1 MTQVYI
7 ISLKESQ
14 RRLDTEKLVLES
26 NEKFKGRCVF
36 QIFDAISPKHEDFE
50 KFVQELYDAQNML
63 KSDWFH
69 SDYCYQELLPQEF
82 GCYLSHYFL
91 WKECVKSNQPVVIL
105 EDDVTLESNF
115 MQALED
121 CLKSPFDFVRLYGHY
136 WGGHKTNLHA
146 LPIYTEAEVPMEKTP
161 IENHE
166 VTPPPNPAQDA
177 QQDFIIE
184 TQQDPKELS
193 EPCKIAPQKISFNPV
208 VFKKIKRKLNR
219 FLGNILAR
227 TEVYK
232 NVVVKYDELTGKYDD
247 LNKKYDELNKN
258 IAEKYD
264 ELTGKYD
271 DLNKKYDELNKN
283 IAEKYDELTGKYDD
297 LNKKYDELNKN
308 IAEKYDELTKK
319 YEALLAKET
328 NIKETFW
335 ESRADN
341 EKEAFF
347 LEHFYLTSVYVAS
360 TAGYYLTPK
369 GAKTFI
375 EATDRFKIIEPVDMF
390 MDNSAYHD
398 VANFTYLPCPVS
410 LNKHAFN
417 STIQNAKKPDISLKP
432 PRKSYFDNLFYHKFN
447 AQKCLK
453 AFHKYSKQYAPLKT
467 PKEV

>member
-1 MTQVYI
+1 MIGVYI

-14 RRLDTEKLVLES
+14 RRLDTEKLVLKS

-50 KFVQELYDAQNML
+50 KFVQELYDAQSML

-69 SDYCYQELLPQEF
+69 SDYCYQELLPREF
-82 GCYLSHYFL
+82 GCYLSHYLL
-91 WKECVKSNQPVVIL
+91 WKECVKTNQPVVIL
-105 EDDVTLESNF
+105 EDDTVLESNF

-136 WGGHKTNLHA
+136 WGGHKTNLCA
-146 LPIYTEAEVPMEKTP
+146 LPIYTEAEAPETP

-166 VTPPPNPAQDA
+166 VTPPPPNPAQDT

-193 EPCKIAPQKISFNPV
+193 EPCKIVPQKISFNQV
-208 VFKKIKRKLNR
+208 VFKKIKRKLNH
-219 FLGNILAR
+219 FIGSILAR

-232 NVVVKYDELTGKYDD
+232 KLVAKYDDLTTKYDELIG
-247 LNKKYDELNKN
+247 KYDEL
-258 IAEKYD
+258 I
-264 ELTGKYD
+264 GKY
-271 DLNKKYDELNKN
+271 ES
-283 IAEKYDELTGKYDD
+283 
-297 LNKKYDELNKN
+297 
-308 IAEKYDELTKK
+308 
-319 YEALLAKET
+319 LLAKEA

-335 ESRADN
+335 ERRADS

-360 TAGYYLTPK
+360 TAGYYITPK
-369 GAKTFI
+369 GAKAFI
-375 EATDRFKIIEPVDMF
+375 EATERFKIIEPVDMF
-390 MDNSAYHD
+390 INNPTYHD
-398 VANFTYLPCPVS
+398 IANFTYVPCPVS

-432 PRKSYFDNLFYHKFN
+432 PKKSYFDNLFYDQLN
-447 AQKCLK
+447 TRKCLK
-453 AFHKYSKQYAPLKT
+453 AFHKYSKQYDHLKT

>member
-1 MTQVYI
+1 MISVYI

-50 KFVQELYDAQNML
+50 KFIQEFYDAQSML

-69 SDYCYQELLPQEF
+69 SDWCCGELLPQEF
-82 GCYLSHYFL
+82 GCYLSHYLL
-91 WKECVKSNQPVVIL
+91 WKECVKTNQPIVIL
-105 EDDVTLESNF
+105 EDDVALESNF

-121 CLKSPFDFVRLYGHY
+121 CLKSPFDFVKLFGWY
-136 WGGHKTNLHA
+136 WNFHKTNLHT
-146 LPIYTEAEVPMEKTP
+146 LPLERDAVESMGETPIEDHVKTEAPETP

-166 VTPPPNPAQDA
+166 VTPPPPNPAQDA
-177 QQDFIIE
+177 QQDSIIE

-193 EPCKIAPQKISFNPV
+193 EPCKIALQKTSFNQV

-219 FLGNILAR
+219 FIGNILAR

-232 NVVVKYDELTGKYDD
+232 NLVSKYDELTGKYD
-247 LNKKYDELNKN
+247 ELTG
-258 IAEKYD
+258 KYD
-264 ELTGKYD
+264 ELTGKY
-271 DLNKKYDELNKN
+271 ES
-283 IAEKYDELTGKYDD
+283 
-297 LNKKYDELNKN
+297 
-308 IAEKYDELTKK
+308 
-319 YEALLAKET
+319 LLAKET

-335 ESRADN
+335 ERRADS
-341 EKEAFF
+341 EEEALF

-375 EATDRFKIIEPVDMF
+375 EATERFKIIEPVDMF
-390 MDNSAYHD
+390 INNPTYHD
-398 VANFTYLPCPVS
+398 VATLTYLPLPVS
-410 LNKHAFN
+410 LNKHCKI
-417 STIQNAKKPDISLKP
+417 STIQNLKKSDISLIGPK
-432 PRKSYFDNLFYHKFN
+432 KSYFDNLLYDQLN
-447 AQKCLK
+447 TRKCLK
-453 AFHKYSKQYAPLKT
+453 AFHKYSKQYAHLKT

>member
-1 MTQVYI
+1 MIGVYI

-14 RRLDTEKLVLES
+14 RRLDTEKLVSES

-36 QIFDAISPKHEDFE
+36 QIFDATSPKHEDFE
-50 KFVQELYDAQNML
+50 KFVQELYDSSSLL

-82 GCYLSHYFL
+82 GCYLSHYLL
-91 WKECVKSNQPVVIL
+91 WKECVKLNQPVVIL
-105 EDDVTLESNF
+105 EDDVALESNF

-146 LPIYTEAEVPMEKTP
+146 LPIYTEAEEAEVPMEKTP
-161 IENHE
+161 IENYE
-166 VTPPPNPAQDA
+166 VTPPHNPTQDT

-193 EPCKIAPQKISFNPV
+193 EPCKIAPQKTSFNPV
-208 VFKKIKRKLNR
+208 VFKKIKRKLNH
-219 FLGNILAR
+219 FIGNILAR

-232 NVVVKYDELTGKYDD
+232 KLTGKYDELTGKYD
-247 LNKKYDELNKN
+247 ELTG
-258 IAEKYD
+258 KYD

-271 DLNKKYDELNKN
+271 ELTG
-283 IAEKYDELTGKYDD
+283 KYDELTGKY
-297 LNKKYDELNKN
+297 ES
-308 IAEKYDELTKK
+308 
-319 YEALLAKET
+319 LLAKEA

-335 ESRADN
+335 ESRTDS
-341 EKEAFF
+341 EKEALF
-347 LEHFYLTSVYVAS
+347 LEHFYLTSVYVAT

-375 EATDRFKIIEPVDMF
+375 EATERFKIIEPVDMF
-390 MDNSAYHD
+390 MNNPTYHD
-398 VANFTYLPCPVS
+398 VANLTYLPCPIS

-417 STIQNAKKPDISLKP
+417 STIQGVKKPDISLKP

-447 AQKCLK
+447 ARKCLK
-453 AFHKYSKQYAPLKT
+453 AFHKYSKQYAHLKT

>member
-1 MTQVYI
+1 MIQVYI

-14 RRLDTEKLVLES
+14 RRLDTEKLVSES

-50 KFVQELYDAQNML
+50 KFVQDLYDAQSML

-82 GCYLSHYFL
+82 GCYLSHYLL
-91 WKECVKSNQPVVIL
+91 WKECVKTNQPIVIL
-105 EDDVTLESNF
+105 EDDAMLESNF

-136 WGGHKTNLHA
+136 WGGHKTNLCA
-146 LPIYTEAEVPMEKTP
+146 LSIYTEIEETDYTDYTETEAP

-166 VTPPPNPAQDA
+166 VTPPPPNSTQDT
-177 QQDFIIE
+177 QQDFINE
-184 TQQDPKELS
+184 TQQNPKELP
-193 EPCKIAPQKISFNPV
+193 EPCKIAPQKISFNQV
-208 VFKKIKRKLNR
+208 VFKKIKRKLNH
-219 FLGNILAR
+219 FIGNILAR

-232 NVVVKYDELTGKYDD
+232 KLVAKYDELTGKY
-247 LNKKYDELNKN
+247 ES
-258 IAEKYD
+258 
-264 ELTGKYD
+264 
-271 DLNKKYDELNKN
+271 
-283 IAEKYDELTGKYDD
+283 
-297 LNKKYDELNKN
+297 
-308 IAEKYDELTKK
+308 
-319 YEALLAKET
+319 LLAKEA

-335 ESRADN
+335 ERRADS

-347 LEHFYLTSVYVAS
+347 LEHFYLTSVYVS
-360 TAGYYLTPK
+360 TTAGYYLTPK

-375 EATDRFKIIEPVDMF
+375 EATERFKIIEPVDMF
-390 MDNSAYHD
+390 ISNPTYHD
-398 VANFTYLPCPVS
+398 IANFTYVPCPVS
-410 LNKHAFN
+410 LNKHAFS

-432 PRKSYFDNLFYHKFN
+432 PKKSYFDNLFYHQLN
-447 AQKCLK
+447 TRKCLR

>member
-1 MTQVYI
+1 MIQVYI

-36 QIFDAISPKHEDFE
+36 QIFDAISPKHQDFE
-50 KFVQELYDAQNML
+50 KFVQELYDVQSML

-69 SDYCYQELLPQEF
+69 SDYCYQELLPREF
-82 GCYLSHYFL
+82 GCYLSHYLL
-91 WKECVKSNQPVVIL
+91 WKECVKTDQPVVIL
-105 EDDVTLESNF
+105 EDDVALESNF

-146 LPIYTEAEVPMEKTP
+146 LPIYTEVEETDYTEIEEAEAP

-166 VTPPPNPAQDA
+166 VTPPPPNSTQDT
-177 QQDFIIE
+177 QQDLINE
-184 TQQDPKELS
+184 TQQNPKEPS
-193 EPCKIAPQKISFNPV
+193 DPCKIVPQKISFNQV
-208 VFKKIKRKLNR
+208 VFKKIKRKLNH
-219 FLGNILAR
+219 FIGNILAR
-227 TEVYK
+227 TEAYK
-232 NVVVKYDELTGKYDD
+232 KLVAKYDDLTGKYDD
-247 LNKKYDELNKN
+247 LTGKYD
-258 IAEKYD
+258 D
-264 ELTGKYD
+264 LTGKYD
-271 DLNKKYDELNKN
+271 DL
-283 IAEKYDELTGKYDD
+283 TGKYDD
-297 LNKKYDELNKN
+297 L
-308 IAEKYDELTKK
+308 TGK
-319 YEALLAKET
+319 YESLLAKEA

-335 ESRADN
+335 ERRADN
-341 EKEAFF
+341 EKEVLF

-375 EATDRFKIIEPVDMF
+375 EATERFKIIEPVDMF
-390 MDNSAYHD
+390 INNPTYHD
-398 VANFTYLPCPVS
+398 IANFTYVPCPVS

-432 PRKSYFDNLFYHKFN
+432 PKKSYFDNLFYDQLNTK
-447 AQKCLK
+447 KCLR
-453 AFHKYSKQYAPLKT
+453 AFHKYSKQYDHLKT

>member
-1 MTQVYI
+1 MIQVYI

-50 KFVQELYDAQNML
+50 KFVQELYDAQSML

-69 SDYCYQELLPQEF
+69 SDYCYQELLPREF

-91 WKECVKSNQPVVIL
+91 WKECVKTNQPVVIL
-105 EDDVTLESNF
+105 EDDVALESNF

-136 WGGHKTNLHA
+136 WGGHKTNLCA
-146 LPIYTEAEVPMEKTP
+146 LPIYTEVEEADYTEIEEAEAP

-166 VTPPPNPAQDA
+166 VTPPPPPNSTQDT
-177 QQDFIIE
+177 QQDFINE
-184 TQQDPKELS
+184 TQQKEPS
-193 EPCKIAPQKISFNPV
+193 NPCKIAPQKISFNQV
-208 VFKKIKRKLNR
+208 VFKKIKRKLNH
-219 FLGNILAR
+219 FIGNILAR

-232 NVVVKYDELTGKYDD
+232 KLVAKYDDLTGKYDD
-247 LNKKYDELNKN
+247 LTGKYD
-258 IAEKYD
+258 D
-264 ELTGKYD
+264 LTGKYD
-271 DLNKKYDELNKN
+271 DLTGKYD
-283 IAEKYDELTGKYDD
+283 DLTGKYDD
-297 LNKKYDELNKN
+297 L
-308 IAEKYDELTKK
+308 TGK
-319 YEALLAKET
+319 YESLLAKEA

-335 ESRADN
+335 ERRADS

-347 LEHFYLTSVYVAS
+347 LEHFYLTSVYVS
-360 TAGYYLTPK
+360 TTAGYYLTPK
-369 GAKTFI
+369 GAEIFI
-375 EATDRFKIIEPVDMF
+375 EATERFKIIEPVDMF
-390 MDNSAYHD
+390 INNPTYHD
-398 VANFTYLPCPVS
+398 IANFTYVPCPVS

-432 PRKSYFDNLFYHKFN
+432 PKKSYFDNLFYDQLN
-447 AQKCLK
+447 TRKCLR

>member
-1 MTQVYI
+1 MIGVYI

-50 KFVQELYDAQNML
+50 KFVQELYDAQSML

-69 SDYCYQELLPQEF
+69 SDWCRGELLPQEF

-91 WKECVKSNQPVVIL
+91 WKECVKTNQPVVIL
-105 EDDVTLESNF
+105 EDDVALESNF

-121 CLKSPFDFVRLYGHY
+121 CLKSPFDFVKLFGWY
-136 WGGHKTNLHA
+136 WNFHKTNLHT
-146 LPIYTEAEVPMEKTP
+146 LPLERDAVESMGETPIEDHAKTEAPETP

-166 VTPPPNPAQDA
+166 VTPPPHNPTQDT

-184 TQQDPKELS
+184 TQQEELS
-193 EPCKIAPQKISFNPV
+193 NPCKIAPQKISFNPV
-208 VFKKIKRKLNR
+208 IFRKIKRKLNH
-219 FLGNILAR
+219 FIGNILAR

-232 NVVVKYDELTGKYDD
+232 KLTGKYDDLTGKYDELTGKYDD
-247 LNKKYDELNKN
+247 LTGKYDDLTG
-258 IAEKYD
+258 KYD
-264 ELTGKYD
+264 ELTGKY
-271 DLNKKYDELNKN
+271 ES
-283 IAEKYDELTGKYDD
+283 
-297 LNKKYDELNKN
+297 
-308 IAEKYDELTKK
+308 
-319 YEALLAKET
+319 LLAKET

-335 ESRADN
+335 ERRADS

-375 EATDRFKIIEPVDMF
+375 EATERFKIIEPVDMF
-390 MDNSAYHD
+390 INNPTYHD
-398 VANFTYLPCPVS
+398 VATLTYLPLPVS
-410 LNKHAFN
+410 LNKHCKI
-417 STIQNAKKPDISLKP
+417 STIQNLKKSDISLSGPK
-432 PRKSYFDNLFYHKFN
+432 KSYLDNLLYDQLN
-447 AQKCLK
+447 TRKCLK

>member
-50 KFVQELYDAQNML
+50 KFIQELYDSSNLL

-82 GCYLSHYFL
+82 GCYLSHYLL
-91 WKECVKSNQPVVIL
+91 WKECVKTNQPVVIL
-105 EDDVTLESNF
+105 EDDIALESNF

-146 LPIYTEAEVPMEKTP
+146 LPIYTEAEEAEVPMEKMP
-161 IENHE
+161 IENYE
-166 VTPPPNPAQDA
+166 VTPPPNSTQDT
-177 QQDFIIE
+177 QQDSIIE

-193 EPCKIAPQKISFNPV
+193 EPCKIAPQKISFNQV
-208 VFKKIKRKLNR
+208 VFKKIKRKLNH
-219 FLGNILAR
+219 FIGNILAR

-232 NVVVKYDELTGKYDD
+232 NLVSKYDD
-247 LNKKYDELNKN
+247 LTTKYDDLTTKYDDLTTKYDDLTTKYDDLTTKYDDLNKN

-264 ELTGKYD
+264 ELMGKY
-271 DLNKKYDELNKN
+271 ES
-283 IAEKYDELTGKYDD
+283 
-297 LNKKYDELNKN
+297 
-308 IAEKYDELTKK
+308 
-319 YEALLAKET
+319 LLAKEV

-341 EKEAFF
+341 EKEALF
-347 LEHFYLTSVYVAS
+347 LEHFYLTSVYVAT

-375 EATDRFKIIEPVDMF
+375 EATERFKIIEPVDMF
-390 MDNSAYHD
+390 INNPTYHD

-432 PRKSYFDNLFYHKFN
+432 PKKSYFDNLFYHKFN
-447 AQKCLK
+447 ARKCLK

>member
-36 QIFDAISPKHEDFE
+36 QIFDAISPKHQDFE
-50 KFVQELYDAQNML
+50 KFVQEFYDAQSML

-69 SDYCYQELLPQEF
+69 SDWCCGELLPQEF
-82 GCYLSHYFL
+82 GCYLSHYLL
-91 WKECVKSNQPVVIL
+91 WKECVKLNQPVVIL
-105 EDDVTLESNF
+105 EDDVALESNF

-136 WGGHKTNLHA
+136 WGGHKTNLCS
-146 LPIYTEAEVPMEKTP
+146 LPIYTENEETEASMEKTP

-166 VTPPPNPAQDA
+166 VTPPNPTQDT
-177 QQDFIIE
+177 QQDSIIE
-184 TQQDPKELS
+184 TQQDPKELPN
-193 EPCKIAPQKISFNPV
+193 PCKIAPQKISFNPV
-208 VFKKIKRKLNR
+208 VFKKIKRKLNH
-219 FLGNILAR
+219 FIGNILAR

-232 NVVVKYDELTGKYDD
+232 KLTGKYDELTGKYD
-247 LNKKYDELNKN
+247 ELTG
-258 IAEKYD
+258 KYD

-271 DLNKKYDELNKN
+271 
-283 IAEKYDELTGKYDD
+283 ELTGKY
-297 LNKKYDELNKN
+297 ES
-308 IAEKYDELTKK
+308 
-319 YEALLAKET
+319 LLAKEA

-335 ESRADN
+335 ERRADS

-347 LEHFYLTSVYVAS
+347 LEHFYLTSVYVAT
-360 TAGYYLTPK
+360 TAGYYLTPN

-375 EATDRFKIIEPVDMF
+375 EATERFKIIEPVDMF
-390 MDNSAYHD
+390 MNNPAYHD
-398 VANFTYLPCPVS
+398 VANLTYLPCPIS

-447 AQKCLK
+447 TQKCLK
-453 AFHKYSKQYAPLKT
+453 AFHKYSRQYAPLKT

>member
-50 KFVQELYDAQNML
+50 KLIQELYDSSSLL

-91 WKECVKSNQPVVIL
+91 WKECVKLNQPVVIL
-105 EDDVTLESNF
+105 EDDVVLESNF

-136 WGGHKTNLHA
+136 WGGHKTNLYS
-146 LPIYTEAEVPMEKTP
+146 LPIYTEAEEAEAPIEKTL

-166 VTPPPNPAQDA
+166 VTPPPPNLTQDT

-184 TQQDPKELS
+184 TQQNPKELS
-193 EPCKIAPQKISFNPV
+193 EPCKIAPQKTSFNQV

-219 FLGNILAR
+219 FVGSILAR

-232 NVVVKYDELTGKYDD
+232 NVVEKYDD
-247 LNKKYDELNKN
+247 LTKKYDDLTKKYDDLTKKYDDLTKKYDDLTKKYDDLTKNLNKN

-264 ELTGKYD
+264 ELMGKY
-271 DLNKKYDELNKN
+271 ES
-283 IAEKYDELTGKYDD
+283 
-297 LNKKYDELNKN
+297 
-308 IAEKYDELTKK
+308 
-319 YEALLAKET
+319 LLAKET

-335 ESRADN
+335 ERRADS

-347 LEHFYLTSVYVAS
+347 LEHFYLTSVYVAT

-375 EATDRFKIIEPVDMF
+375 EATERFKIIEPVDMF
-390 MDNSAYHD
+390 INNPTYHD
-398 VANFTYLPCPVS
+398 VANFTYLPCPIS

-432 PRKSYFDNLFYHKFN
+432 PKKSYFDNLFYHKFN

>member
-14 RRLDTEKLVLES
+14 RRLDTEKLVSES

-36 QIFDAISPKHEDFE
+36 QIFDAISPKHQDFE
-50 KFVQELYDAQNML
+50 KFVQELYDVQSML

-82 GCYLSHYFL
+82 GCYLSHYLL
-91 WKECVKSNQPVVIL
+91 WKECVKLNQPVVIL
-105 EDDVTLESNF
+105 EDDVALESNF

-136 WGGHKTNLHA
+136 WGGHKTNLCA
-146 LPIYTEAEVPMEKTP
+146 LPIYTENENEEVEAPMENHAETEASMEKTP

-166 VTPPPNPAQDA
+166 VTPPPPNPTQDA
-177 QQDFIIE
+177 QQDSIIE
-184 TQQDPKELS
+184 TQQDPKGLS
-193 EPCKIAPQKISFNPV
+193 NPCKIAPQKISFNQV

-219 FLGNILAR
+219 FIGSILAR

-232 NVVVKYDELTGKYDD
+232 NLVSKYDD
-247 LNKKYDELNKN
+247 LTKKYDDLTDDLNKN

-271 DLNKKYDELNKN
+271 ELTG
-283 IAEKYDELTGKYDD
+283 KYDELTGKYD
-297 LNKKYDELNKN
+297 ELTG
-308 IAEKYDELTKK
+308 KYDELTGK
-319 YEALLAKET
+319 YESLLAKET

-335 ESRADN
+335 ERRADS

-375 EATDRFKIIEPVDMF
+375 EATERFKIIEPVDMF
-390 MDNSAYHD
+390 INNPTYHD

-447 AQKCLK
+447 ARKCLK

-467 PKEV
+467 LKEV

>member
-1 MTQVYI
+1 MIQVYI

-36 QIFDAISPKHEDFE
+36 QIFDAISPKYQDFE
-50 KFVQELYDAQNML
+50 KFVQELYDAQSML

-69 SDYCYQELLPQEF
+69 SDYCYQELLPQEL
-82 GCYLSHYFL
+82 GCYLSHYLL
-91 WKECVKSNQPVVIL
+91 WKECVKTDQPIVIL
-105 EDDVTLESNF
+105 EDDVALESNF

-136 WGGHKTNLHA
+136 WGGHKTNLCA
-146 LPIYTEAEVPMEKTP
+146 LPIYTEIEETDYTDYTEAEAP

-166 VTPPPNPAQDA
+166 VTPPPPNSTQDT
-177 QQDFIIE
+177 QQDFVNE
-184 TQQDPKELS
+184 TQQNSKEPS
-193 EPCKIAPQKISFNPV
+193 EPCKIAPQKVSFNQV
-208 VFKKIKRKLNR
+208 VFKKIKRKLNH
-219 FLGNILAR
+219 FIGNILAR

-232 NVVVKYDELTGKYDD
+232 KLVAKYDELTGKYD
-247 LNKKYDELNKN
+247 ELTG
-258 IAEKYD
+258 KYD

-271 DLNKKYDELNKN
+271 ELTG
-283 IAEKYDELTGKYDD
+283 KYDELTGKY
-297 LNKKYDELNKN
+297 ES
-308 IAEKYDELTKK
+308 
-319 YEALLAKET
+319 LLAKET

-335 ESRADN
+335 ERRADS

-347 LEHFYLTSVYVAS
+347 LEHFYLTSVYVS
-360 TAGYYLTPK
+360 TTAGYYLTPK

-375 EATDRFKIIEPVDMF
+375 EATERFKIIEPVDMF
-390 MDNSAYHD
+390 INNPTYHD
-398 VANFTYLPCPVS
+398 IANFTYVPCPVS

-432 PRKSYFDNLFYHKFN
+432 PKKSYFDNLFYHQLNTK
-447 AQKCLK
+447 KCLR
-453 AFHKYSKQYAPLKT
+453 AFHKYSKQYDPLKT

>member
-1 MTQVYI
+1 MIQVYI

-26 NEKFKGRCVF
+26 NEKFKGRCAF
-36 QIFDAISPKHEDFE
+36 QIFDAISPKHQDFE
-50 KFVQELYDAQNML
+50 KFVQELYDSSSML

-69 SDYCYQELLPQEF
+69 SDYCYQELLPREF
-82 GCYLSHYFL
+82 GCYLSHYLL
-91 WKECVKSNQPVVIL
+91 WKECVKTNQPIVIL
-105 EDDVTLESNF
+105 EDDVVLESNF

-136 WGGHKTNLHA
+136 WGGHKINLCA
-146 LPIYTEAEVPMEKTP
+146 LPNYTEAEETDYTETEAPV
-161 IENHE
+161 ENHE
-166 VTPPPNPAQDA
+166 VTPPNSTQDT
-177 QQDFIIE
+177 QQDLINE
-184 TQQDPKELS
+184 TQQNPKEPS
-193 EPCKIAPQKISFNPV
+193 DPCKIAPQKISFNQV
-208 VFKKIKRKLNR
+208 VFKKIKRKLNH
-219 FLGNILAR
+219 FIGNILAR

-232 NVVVKYDELTGKYDD
+232 KLVAKYDELTGKYD
-247 LNKKYDELNKN
+247 ELTG
-258 IAEKYD
+258 KYD

-271 DLNKKYDELNKN
+271 ELTG
-283 IAEKYDELTGKYDD
+283 KYDELTGKYD
-297 LNKKYDELNKN
+297 
-308 IAEKYDELTKK
+308 ELTGK
-319 YEALLAKET
+319 YESLLAKET

-335 ESRADN
+335 ERRADS

-375 EATDRFKIIEPVDMF
+375 EATERFKIIEPVDMF
-390 MDNSAYHD
+390 INNPTYHD
-398 VANFTYLPCPVS
+398 IANFTYVPCPVS

-432 PRKSYFDNLFYHKFN
+432 PKKSYFDNLFYHKFN
-447 AQKCLK
+447 TKKCLR
-453 AFHKYSKQYAPLKT
+453 AFHKYSKQYDHLKT